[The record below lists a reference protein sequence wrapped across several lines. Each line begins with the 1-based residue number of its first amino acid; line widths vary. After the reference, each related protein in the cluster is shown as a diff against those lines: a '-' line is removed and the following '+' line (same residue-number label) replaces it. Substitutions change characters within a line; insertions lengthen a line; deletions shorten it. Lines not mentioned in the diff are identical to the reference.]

1 MVYSINKTALL
12 EESALIEETK
22 KVGTVYEKGTTLGKM
37 NRPELAKD
45 IKDVR
50 QVRDYKRKLN
60 NNNDANYMD
69 NSTRIMS
76 QENKKIKN
84 MGSVDTSTIEKTAT
98 AQQPRLYQSAR
109 NK

>member
-1 MVYSINKTALL
+1 MIYSIDKTSLL
-12 EESALIEETK
+12 EETK
-22 KVGTVYEKGTTLGKM
+22 KVGTVYEKGTALGKM

-60 NNNDANYMD
+60 NNNAANYMD

-76 QENKKIKN
+76 QENKKMKD
-84 MGSVDTSTIEKTAT
+84 MGSVDTSTIEKTSA

-109 NK
+109 N